1 MSNRTLRDGRSL
13 GTCTSTSAH
22 EEGTFE
28 LVLDP
33 EVSQSLHDYVL
44 VSMQACLESPNDH
57 WTALGFEGAVYA
69 LLFHISTLRHTRPQ
83 EELVRLFT
91 IDEAAHG
98 PIDVVID
105 EIHAA
110 LRRIEE
116 SREMVRK
123 TREYLAGRDSNA

>member
-13 GTCTSTSAH
+13 GTCSSTSEH
-22 EEGTFE
+22 EERTFE

-33 EVSQSLHDYVL
+33 DISQTLHDYVL
-44 VSMQACLESPNDH
+44 VSIQACLDNVQDN
-57 WTALGFEGAVYA
+57 WRALGFQGAVYA
-69 LLFHISTLRHTRPQ
+69 LLFHMLTLRDLPPHEMLARC
-83 EELVRLFT
+83 FT

-123 TREYLAGRDSNA
+123 TREYLARRDLSA